1 MMKSCYLIIFFFL
14 VMSTL
19 NAQDVNVLLKEAD
32 NFEKQQKDQP
42 ALDKYKEVLL
52 LSPANMRALVHS
64 AELNLSLGSKLTT
77 DKNGMRLYYE
87 SAASFA
93 QRAWQ
98 TDSNNADASYIMALV
113 ADRMPEIETEAKKT
127 AVYFKDEKRYAD
139 KALSLNPRYGKAHY
153 LVGKW
158 HYELLTL
165 PPLKKAAI
173 KFLHGGLPN
182 ADMDSAI
189 AHMEQCKTLEPY
201 FVANYLVLAK
211 AYKENRRPAQAIE
224 VLKLLVRLPVR
235 TASDPALKVEGA
247 QLLQS
252 MQ

>member
-1 MMKSCYLIIFFFL
+1 MKYNL
-14 VMSTL
+14 VVFIL
-19 NAQDVNVLLKEAD
+19 LFNAACLRAQDVNVLLKEAD

-42 ALDKYKEVLL
+42 ALDKYKEILL
-52 LSPANMRALVHS
+52 IAPANIRALVHS
-64 AELNLSLGSKLTT
+64 AELNLSLGSRVT

-87 SAASFA
+87 SAADFA

-98 TDSNNADASYIMALV
+98 ADSNNADANYIMALV

-139 KALSLNPRYGKAHY
+139 KALLLNPRYGKAHY
-153 LVGKW
+153 LLGKW
-158 HYELLTL
+158 HYEVLTL

-173 KFLHGGLPN
+173 KFLHGGLPQ

-189 AHMEQCKTLEPY
+189 AHLEQCKTLEPY

-235 TASDPALKVEGA
+235 TASDPALKAEGA
-247 QLLQS
+247 ELLQS

>member
-1 MMKSCYLIIFFFL
+1 MKYCYLIVFLFFGIA
-14 VMSTL
+14 TL
-19 NAQDVNVLLKEAD
+19 RAQDVNVLLKEAD
-32 NFEKQQKDQP
+32 NFEKQQKDQS
-42 ALDKYKEVLL
+42 ALDKYKEILL
-52 LSPANMRALVHS
+52 MAPANLKALVHS
-64 AELNLSLGSKLTT
+64 AELNLSLGNRAT

-98 TDSNNADASYIMALV
+98 ADSNNADADYIMALV
-113 ADRMPEIETEAKKT
+113 ADHMPDIETEAKKT
-127 AVYFKDEKRYAD
+127 AVYFKDEKKYAD
-139 KALSLNPRYGKAHY
+139 KALSLNSRHGKAHY

-158 HYELLTL
+158 HYELMTL

-189 AHMEQCKTLEPY
+189 VHLEQCKTLEPY
-201 FVANYLVLAK
+201 FVANYLILAK

-224 VLKLLVRLPVR
+224 VLKLLVRLPIR
-235 TASDPALKVEGA
+235 TANDPALKAEGA
-247 QLLQS
+247 ALLQS

>member
-1 MMKSCYLIIFFFL
+1 MKYNL
-14 VMSTL
+14 VVFIL
-19 NAQDVNVLLKEAD
+19 LYNAACVRAQDVNVLLKEAD
-32 NFEKQQKDQP
+32 NFEQQQKDQP
-42 ALDKYKEVLL
+42 ALDKYKEILL
-52 LSPANMRALVHS
+52 IAPANIRALVHS
-64 AELNLSLGSKLTT
+64 AELNLSLGSRVT

-87 SAASFA
+87 SAAAFA

-98 TDSNNADASYIMALV
+98 ADSNNADANYIMALV

-139 KALSLNPRYGKAHY
+139 KALLLNPRYGKAHY
-153 LVGKW
+153 LLGKW
-158 HYELLTL
+158 HYEVLTL

-173 KFLHGGLPN
+173 KFLHGGLPQ

-189 AHMEQCKTLEPY
+189 AHLEQCKTLEPY

-235 TASDPALKVEGA
+235 TASDPALKAEGA
-247 QLLQS
+247 ELLQS